1 MKWNRIICI
10 VLSLAAVFSLLLLR
24 DSAAWL
30 DTVTGTP
37 PNGTIRV
44 DKMAFSFDG
53 TLGSYL
59 QYTSGANQ
67 GDRYVV
73 TEQNLIVTNGG
84 KITVTNYSTIPTEAR
99 FKITY
104 EAIDPST
111 HEQETRTFTG
121 AATDS
126 LAVTINSNWI
136 QKNND
141 GYYYYY
147 STAPVTEGEN
157 PSAGSEGFAALA
169 ASATPSA
176 IDAITQIKYL
186 DSLYATTTVVDPV
199 SGEESQVETGSD
211 LLQHADY
218 FPASG
223 NPFSGNVHVIFE
235 AKQADSVNW
244 QQITTWA
251 TA

>member
-10 VLSLAAVFSLLLLR
+10 VLSLAAVFSLLLIR

-37 PNGTIRV
+37 PNSTIRV

-84 KITVTNYSTIPTEAR
+84 KITVTNHSTIATEAR

-104 EAIDPST
+104 EAINVST
-111 HEQETRTFTG
+111 KQKETRTYTG

-126 LAVTINSNWI
+126 LAVTIDSHWV
-136 QKNND
+136 QKDND
-141 GYYYYY
+141 GYYYYF

-157 PSAGSEGFAALA
+157 PSAGTEGFAALA
-169 ASATPSA
+169 ADATPSA
-176 IDAITQIKYL
+176 VDAISEIKYL
-186 DSLYATTTVVDPV
+186 DELFVNGVDV
-199 SGEESQVETGSD
+199 LSHS
-211 LLQHADY
+211 DY
-218 FPASG
+218 FPANGS
-223 NPFSGNVHVIFE
+223 PFSGNVHVVFE

>member
-10 VLSLAAVFSLLLLR
+10 VLSLAAVFSLLLIR

-37 PNGTIRV
+37 PNSTIRV

-59 QYTSGANQ
+59 QYTTGSNA

-84 KITVTNYSTIPTEAR
+84 KITVTNHSTIATEAR

-111 HEQETRTFTG
+111 HEQETRTYTG

-126 LAVTINSNWI
+126 LAVTIDSHWV
-136 QKNND
+136 QKDND

-157 PSAGSEGFAALA
+157 PSAGTEGFAALA
-169 ASATPSA
+169 ANATPSA
-176 IDAITQIKYL
+176 VDAISEIKYL
-186 DSLYATTTVVDPV
+186 DELFVNGTDVLAHS
-199 SGEESQVETGSD
+199 
-211 LLQHADY
+211 DY
-218 FPASG
+218 FPSEG
-223 NPFSGNVHVIFE
+223 DPFSGSVHVVFE
-235 AKQADSVNW
+235 AKQADSVDW
-244 QQITTWA
+244 TQITSWA
-251 TA
+251 TT

>member
-10 VLSLAAVFSLLLLR
+10 VLSLAAVFSLLLIR

-37 PNGTIRV
+37 PNSTIRV

-84 KITVTNYSTIPTEAR
+84 KITVTNHSTIATEAR

-104 EAIDPST
+104 EAINVST
-111 HEQETRTFTG
+111 KQKETRTYTG

-126 LAVTINSNWI
+126 LAVTIDSHWV
-136 QKNND
+136 QKDND
-141 GYYYYY
+141 GYYYYF

-157 PSAGSEGFAALA
+157 PSAGTEGFAALTS
-169 ASATPSA
+169 SATPSVV
-176 IDAITQIKYL
+176 DAILEIKYL
-186 DSLYATTTVVDPV
+186 DELFVNGVDV
-199 SGEESQVETGSD
+199 LSHS
-211 LLQHADY
+211 DY
-218 FPASG
+218 FPSG
-223 NPFSGNVHVIFE
+223 GSPFSGNVHVVFE

>member
-10 VLSLAAVFSLLLLR
+10 VLSLAAVFSLLLIR
-24 DSAAWL
+24 DSAAWFN
-30 DTVTGTP
+30 TATGTP

-84 KITVTNYSTIPTEAR
+84 KITVTNHSTIATEAR

-104 EAIDPST
+104 EAINPST
-111 HEQETRTFTG
+111 HEQETRPYTG
-121 AATDS
+121 AAPDS
-126 LAVTINSNWI
+126 LAVTLNSTWVP
-136 QKNND
+136 KDND
-141 GYYYYY
+141 GSYYYYY

-157 PSAGSEGFAALA
+157 PSAGNEGFAALA
-169 ASATPSA
+169 ANATPSA
-176 IDAITQIKYL
+176 VDAITQIKYL
-186 DSLYATTTVVDPV
+186 DELFVNGVDFL
-199 SGEESQVETGSD
+199 SHS
-211 LLQHADY
+211 DY
-218 FPASG
+218 FPANGS
-223 NPFSGNVHVIFE
+223 PFSGSVHVVFE

-244 QQITTWA
+244 TQITSWA
-251 TA
+251 TT